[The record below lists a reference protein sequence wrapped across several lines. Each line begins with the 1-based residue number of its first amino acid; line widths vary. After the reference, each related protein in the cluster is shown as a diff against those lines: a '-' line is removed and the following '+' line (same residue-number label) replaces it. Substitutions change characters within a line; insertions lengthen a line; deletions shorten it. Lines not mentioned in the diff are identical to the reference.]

1 MSTVFSRLLLATERS
16 EFDRGAETLAFDL
29 ARHCGL
35 PLSAVLPIVSN
46 PEYEA
51 LAPQLAAHAEA
62 QAAERIRVLRAE
74 AEAAGVALSLSARR
88 GPEPFREIVDE
99 AAERRADLI
108 IIRRRGK
115 RGFLADLLMGEMV
128 RNVVTH
134 APCSVLV
141 TPRAAQMWSTRVLVA
156 LDPLKP
162 EGTPLATAAAV
173 AAECGLP
180 LTVVC
185 ATGPGSYAAS
195 AAELALQPA
204 LLTCARLGVQADG
217 VVRVGTPHQQILAAA
232 QEWGADLV
240 VVGRHGDDSLSRPW
254 LGGVTQKVVGLADRP
269 VLVAVT
275 TRTKDAAA

>member
-1 MSTVFSRLLLATERS
+1 MSTVFSRLILATERS
-16 EFDRGAETLAFDL
+16 EFDLGAEALAFEL

-35 PLSAVLPIVSN
+35 PLLAVLPIVSN

-62 QAAERIRVLRAE
+62 RAAVHIRTLGAE
-74 AEAAGVALSLSARR
+74 AEAAGVSLSLSARR

-99 AAERRADLI
+99 ALERRADLI

-134 APCSVLV
+134 ATCSVLV
-141 TPRAAQMWSTRVLVA
+141 APRAARMWSRRVLVA
-156 LDPLKP
+156 LDPIKP
-162 EGTPLATAAAV
+162 EGTPLATAIAV

-185 ATGPGSYAAS
+185 VGGPNGHT
-195 AAELALQPA
+195 AESALQPA
-204 LLTCARLGVQADG
+204 LLACARQGVQANG

-232 QEWGADLV
+232 QECGADLV

-275 TRTKDAAA
+275 PRGVEEAT